1 VTNPTHKPVVIAL
14 AALALFAILVAARWA
29 FVPTEHGVGNVQ
41 RAYDSLASALEQQ
54 KLLPLAS
61 EDEARA
67 GLAALA
73 TTPGQLQSGTD
84 ADGNQALL
92 LGQVIVCQIPADTV
106 TTVELRPQ
114 AWRDLA
120 PGALRDALSKLSRI
134 PLERQAGK
142 NPPGMALPTYRSQF
156 DFTCTIGA
164 QKFVFTPGFDAQQ
177 KLAVIGVRLASS

>member
-1 VTNPTHKPVVIAL
+1 MTSPTHKTVVVAL
-14 AALALFAILVAARWA
+14 AALALFAVLATARWVL
-29 FVPTEHGVGNVQ
+29 VPAERGVGNVQ
-41 RAYDSLASALEQQ
+41 RAYDTLASALDQQ

-73 TTPGQLQSGTD
+73 TSSGQLSSGNG

-92 LGQVIVCQIPADTV
+92 LGQVIVCEIPADTV
-106 TTVELRPQ
+106 LTLELRPQ

-120 PGALRDALSKLSRI
+120 PGPLRDALSKLSRI

-142 NPPGMALPTYRSQF
+142 NPPGMALPTYRSRF

-164 QKFVFTPGFDAQQ
+164 QKYIFTPGFDAQN
-177 KLAVIGVRLASS
+177 KLTVIGVRLASS